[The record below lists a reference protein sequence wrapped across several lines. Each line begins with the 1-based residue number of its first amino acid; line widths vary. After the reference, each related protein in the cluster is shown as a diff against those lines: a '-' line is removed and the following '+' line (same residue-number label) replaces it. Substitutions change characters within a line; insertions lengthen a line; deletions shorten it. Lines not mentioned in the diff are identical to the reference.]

1 MTELFAETPMLPVG
15 FAILFL
21 SSGPSSPPNLT
32 VAAPRLQRGDEL
44 VYTGEIVESVDRPE
58 LRFQKKQ
65 LLEVRVF
72 VIEANGESADCA
84 VMTALTTLNDDK
96 VARAVIVV
104 SGANPNKNRPTPT
117 VQLQWIRVDRRGR
130 IQTLEPAG
138 PPPLNFTK
146 ADAKPILAVPLDAV
160 PVHEFGFFVPLPLEG
175 AKVGSTWAVADATR
189 TPTVWNAKG
198 EAVWNGGR
206 CIELTALQKSTGW
219 DQPDTTRDGWH
230 RSESILASPADGF
243 ASVVQ
248 RDISRRAG
256 PDVVGRIG
264 VKYELQQ
271 TNPFVG
277 TRYTELR
284 NEIEQAWQFGTE
296 WNTAKRN
303 SADWQTRASKVQRY
317 LDDHPNGGSFRPALE
332 SLQRR
337 FDAAAHGTAPPV
349 IATIVLQPVEPIP
362 LRVGYPAPDFV
373 AADVDRPTG
382 RFRFSANKSKPTVA
396 IFFKPGSPTSRET
409 LLIAEALQQ
418 HFGDKISV
426 VPLAIGGKATEAA
439 KQREELK
446 LKLPVYDGLDI
457 REAYQVTT
465 YPQFFILEPT
475 GQLNWIFDAGVG
487 PETGFLVKQQ
497 LEKLLK

>member
-1 MTELFAETPMLPVG
+1 MLPVG
-15 FAILFL
+15 FAILLL
-21 SSGPSSPPNLT
+21 SSCPTAPPNLA

-44 VYTGEIVESVDRPE
+44 VYTGEILESVDRPE

-65 LLEVRVF
+65 RLEVRLF
-72 VIEANGESADCA
+72 VIEANEDVADCA
-84 VMTALTTLNDDK
+84 VMTSLTTLNDDK
-96 VARAVIVV
+96 VAQAVSVV
-104 SGANPNKNRPTPT
+104 SGSNPSKNRPMPT
-117 VQLQWIRVDRRGR
+117 VQLQWISVDQRGR
-130 IQTLEPAG
+130 LQTLEPAG

-146 ADAKPILAVPLDAV
+146 AEAKPIIAVPLDAV

-175 AKVGSTWAVADATR
+175 AKVDSTWAVAEAAR

-219 DQPDTTRDGWH
+219 DQPDTTHEGWH
-230 RSESILASPADGF
+230 RSESMLVSPVDGF

-256 PDVVGRIG
+256 RDVVGRIG

-271 TNPFVG
+271 TNRFVG
-277 TRYTELR
+277 MRYTELR
-284 NEIEQAWQFGTE
+284 SEIEQAWHFGTE
-296 WNTAKRN
+296 WNTAKRP
-303 SADWQTRASKVQRY
+303 STDWQTRASKVQRY

-349 IATIVLQPVEPIP
+349 VATIVIRPVEPVL

-373 AADVDRPTG
+373 VADVDRPTG
-382 RFRFSANKSKPTVA
+382 RFRLSANKLKPTVA

-426 VPLAIGGKATEAA
+426 VPLAIGGKATEAT

-457 REAYQVTT
+457 REAYQVATF
-465 YPQFFILEPT
+465 PQFFILEPT
-475 GQLNWIFDAGVG
+475 GLLNWTFEAGVG